1 MDLLSIYVSNGT
13 GIIILLMLLYV
24 SRSRTQRDS
33 IEDRIFTFMIF
44 GVMAGCFMEAFSYTI
59 DGKLFSGAR
68 ILNYIAN
75 TYLYTINVVLPF
87 LVLVYVDLG
96 LYGDLGRIRKKYRI
110 EIAILIIMIVMNI
123 VNFFY
128 PITYYINELNIYERR
143 PLSYLSY
150 VIILYYCLVA
160 MIVTSR
166 YEKENGARTF
176 INIRMFLIPILIGAG
191 LQFMFYGLS
200 LAWLSAAL
208 GLNGL
213 YMMQQNETAYIDS
226 LVDIYNRQY
235 FNHIL
240 SGWIASGR
248 DIVGIMIDI
257 DHFKSINDN
266 YGHSEGDRALKA
278 LVDILKKARK
288 DNERVFRLAG
298 DEFIVMKLTDDIKG
312 LDRFMNDVK
321 KGLDTYNRENGLPYK
336 LAISYGSSHFE
347 PHKSS
352 VDDFMKEMDDNMYR
366 MKSEHHQTSE

>member
-96 LYGDLGRIRKKYRI
+96 LYGDLSRIRKKYRI

-128 PITYYINELNIYERR
+128 PITYYINELNVYERR

-176 INIRMFLIPILIGAG
+176 INIRMFLVPILIGAG

-352 VDDFMKEMDDNMYR
+352 IDDFMKEMDDNMYR